1 MARRTPR
8 CRWPARIHRVAEP
21 IELPLAGGGFAR
33 RAVNAL
39 LRRLLAPV
47 GWEYAWARA
56 ATAQGARDRA
66 RSAAGRRHRH
76 LAAAGR
82 AHRRRAHRARARW
95 PLILDYRDP
104 WSGYDW
110 PRWRRGRVAQGFAR
124 RIETRLV
131 RQSAVR
137 VLNTPSMRESF
148 EKFFPLAASAQN
160 YVIPNGFDALGR
172 SAATPPRRV
181 PAPSEIVHA
190 GEIFTGRSLV
200 PVLTAVRQLR
210 ARFPERD
217 IRVTTY
223 GNLPA
228 AEIARIREAG
238 LSDLVRVL
246 PRVPLAQLV
255 AELQRAHVLLAVVGD
270 HMLYSTPYKVYDY
283 MAAGRPILGL
293 APRGAA
299 LFELLAESGAG
310 IGVEPGDVAG
320 IEQALEKMIFGR
332 ASDSA
337 RARVDRFRWSNLA
350 LQYRLAIESA
360 LATDRG
366 HHRRRRQGSTVA
378 TRPARR
384 TGLERP
390 THAVT
395 HNPRCAAKVC
405 ATSRAG
411 RHRRY
416 PRRHGHMN
424 PPPGEQS
431 RTARSA
437 A

>member
-8 CRWPARIHRVAEP
+8 CRWT
-21 IELPLAGGGFAR
+21 AGFTVSRNQSNYRSRAAAFAR

-39 LRRLLAPV
+39 ARRVLAPV

-56 ATAQGARDRA
+56 ATARALAIARDLPPGVVIATSPPQAALIAGARI
-66 RSAAGRRHRH
+66 
-76 LAAAGR
+76 
-82 AHRRRAHRARARW
+82 ARALRW

-110 PRWRRGRVAQGFAR
+110 PRWRRGRVAQEFAR

-148 EKFFPLAASAQN
+148 EKFFPLATSAQN
-160 YVIPNGFDALGR
+160 YVIPNGFDAPPAVEAHAEAP
-172 SAATPPRRV
+172 AATG
-181 PAPSEIVHA
+181 AAEIVHA

-210 ARFPERD
+210 ARFPDRD

-223 GNLPA
+223 GSLPA
-228 AEIARIREAG
+228 PEVARIREAG
-238 LSDLVRVL
+238 LADLVRVL
-246 PRVPLAQLV
+246 PRVPLAQLTAV
-255 AELQRAHVLLAVVGD
+255 LQRAHVLLAVVGD

-299 LFELLAESGAG
+299 LFELLADSGAG
-310 IGVEPGDVAG
+310 VGVEPGDVAG
-320 IEQALEKMIFGR
+320 IEHALEKMIFGR

-337 RARVDRFRWSNLA
+337 RARVERFRWSNLA

-360 LATDRG
+360 LATTGATTSGGATDHGRAARG
-366 HHRRRRQGSTVA
+366 DA
-378 TRPARR
+378 TAS
-384 TGLERP
+384 
-390 THAVT
+390 
-395 HNPRCAAKVC
+395 N
-405 ATSRAG
+405 S
-411 RHRRY
+411 
-416 PRRHGHMN
+416 
-424 PPPGEQS
+424 
-431 RTARSA
+431 
-437 A
+437 